1 MTSKFRKWITLIPM
15 LGLLIIFGVAH
26 SALAEQTLV
35 VGRGSDANSLDPAEA
50 TSFEAIKCADWSFD
64 GLVKFDGN
72 SHKIVPALAESWKIS
87 DDGLTWTFK
96 LKKGVKFH
104 DGTPVNADAVVFS
117 FERQR
122 DKSNPYWDKRFA
134 RWSAKFGS
142 VKLTEKVDD
151 YTVNIHLN
159 SPAPALLVNLTLY
172 IGHIVS
178 PTAVK
183 KDKDTFR
190 QNPVGTG
197 YFKFVK
203 WVKDGYIEYEA
214 NKDYWDGAPKVDRL
228 IVKII
233 PDNEVRLLALKKGE
247 IHFAYGIPYPHFQEI
262 EKSQDLKLYT
272 TTTLGLSYLA
282 MNVEKKPF
290 DNLKVRQAVN
300 HAINKDRLF
309 KTVFYG
315 YGDVANQTIP
325 PSWWGHNKDVPQ
337 VEYSPEKAK
346 KLLAEAGYPDGFTTD
361 LISWTNPRPY
371 CPGPRDMVTLVKSD
385 LEKIG
390 IKVNI
395 KMMRWKSFRDL
406 RGKGHYQ
413 MTMGGWIS
421 GTLDPDGILYALFH
435 SRYARKE
442 NSLNL
447 ARIKDPAIDKLLQD
461 ARSTYDHKERDKLY
475 QQAAMEIY
483 KASPDIF
490 VVHPVAAIAARANVK
505 NIFIHDSHWVPL
517 HNVSIE

>member
-1 MTSKFRKWITLIPM
+1 MVA
-15 LGLLIIFGVAH
+15 IFGMAQIA
-26 SALAEQTLV
+26 SAGGTLV
-35 VGRGSDANSLDPAEA
+35 VGRGTDANSLDPAEA

-64 GLVKFDGN
+64 GLVRFDGN
-72 SHKIVPALAESWKIS
+72 SHKIVPALAESWKVS
-87 DDGLTWTFK
+87 EDGLVWTFN
-96 LKKGVKFH
+96 LRKGVKFH

-134 RWSAKFGS
+134 RWSAKFGAI
-142 VKLTEKVDD
+142 KLTEKVDD
-151 YTVNIHLN
+151 YTVNVHLKA
-159 SPAPALLVNLTLY
+159 PAPALLVNLTLY

-178 PTAVK
+178 PTAVQ
-183 KDKDTFR
+183 KDKDGFR

-203 WVKDGYIEYEA
+203 WVKDDYIEYEA
-214 NKDYWDGAPKVDRL
+214 NKDYWDGPPKVDRL

-247 IHFAYGIPYPHFQEI
+247 IHFAYGIPYPHFGEI
-262 EKSQDLKLYT
+262 DKSKDMKLYS
-272 TTTLGLSYLA
+272 TTTLGISYLA

-300 HAINKDRLF
+300 HAINKNRLF

-315 YGDVANQTIP
+315 YGGVAKQTIP
-325 PSWWGHNKDVPQ
+325 PSWWGHNADVPQ
-337 VEYSPEKAK
+337 TEYNPEKAK
-346 KLLAEAGYPDGFTTD
+346 KLLAEAGYSDGVETD

-371 CPGPRDMVTLVKSD
+371 CPAPRDMVALVKSD
-385 LEKIG
+385 LEKVG
-390 IKVNI
+390 FKVNI

-406 RGKGHYQ
+406 RGKGNYQ

-447 ARIKDPAIDKLLQD
+447 ARIKDATIDKLLQD
-461 ARSTYDHKERDKLY
+461 ARSTYDQKEREKLY
-475 QQAAMEIY
+475 EQAAMEIY
-483 KASPDIF
+483 KASPDVF
-490 VVHPVAAIAARANVK
+490 VAHPVAAIAARANVK

-517 HNVSIE
+517 HQVSID

>member
-1 MTSKFRKWITLIPM
+1 MRKRSVRSISFLTL
-15 LGLLIIFGVAH
+15 LFFLIVFGAVQPV
-26 SALAEQTLV
+26 SAGGTLV
-35 VGRGSDANSLDPAEA
+35 VGRGSDANSLDPVES

-64 GLVKFDGN
+64 GLVRFDGN
-72 SHKIVPALAESWKIS
+72 SHKIIPALAESWTIS

-96 LKKGVKFH
+96 LRKGVKFH
-104 DGTPVNADAVVFS
+104 DGTPFNADAVVFS

-122 DKSNPYWDKRFA
+122 DKSSPYWDKRFA
-134 RWSAKFGS
+134 RWSAKFGAI
-142 VKLTEKVDD
+142 KLTEKVDD
-151 YTVNIHLN
+151 YTVKVHLDAP
-159 SPAPALLVNLTLY
+159 SPTLLVNLAFY
-172 IGHIVS
+172 IGYIVS

-183 KDKDTFR
+183 KDKDGFR

-203 WVKDGYIEYEA
+203 WVKDDYIEYEA
-214 NKDYWDGAPKVDRL
+214 NKDYWDGPPKVDRL

-262 EKSQDLKLYT
+262 DKSTDLKLYR
-272 TTTLGLSYLA
+272 TTTLGISYLA

-300 HAINKDRLF
+300 HAINKERLF
-309 KTVFYG
+309 KTVFFG
-315 YGDVANQTIP
+315 FGDVASQTIP
-325 PSWWGHNKDVPQ
+325 PSWWGHNPKIPQ

-346 KLLAEAGYPDGFTTD
+346 QLLVEAGYPDGVETD

-371 CPGPRDMVTLVKSD
+371 CPSPRDMVALVKSD
-385 LEKIG
+385 LEKVG

-435 SRYARKE
+435 SRYARAE

-447 ARIKDPAIDKLLQD
+447 ARIKDPTIDKLMQD
-461 ARSTYDHKERDKLY
+461 ARSTYNQEERDKLY
-475 QQAAMEIY
+475 QEAAMEIY
-483 KASPDIF
+483 KASPDVF

-517 HNVSIE
+517 HNVSID